1 MFYTGW
7 SKTRICLTWLPVTI
21 FIIGYMLKGFYSGEY
36 KSFGDVSSLLIVVVA
51 FLTHWAAHM
60 NAKIKHDRK
69 GGRCTSTVVGR
80 VDSMRQSKLQIG
92 DQWLLDVHVSYLDQ
106 TQEIKRVEPD
116 MHYIAPP
123 GSRIPL
129 RYNPKKPEEVI
140 IDYDALRD
148 GNWQNSDSA
157 TESHPSSG
165 SFTSS
170 NGNAGGVNAEDIL
183 KQAFSSSQS
192 GNTRII
198 DGGTTVI
205 NASDDPEVA
214 ELVAQLKR
222 QYGKSDQSRS
232 DTEEGQKAKADPSS
246 ASAMIQIESITPRF
260 DKGANVYEIKGTVYR
275 AGSSGGERVRIT
287 QELQPSLAGE
297 VVPGRVLQCHYDN
310 GDYTISLG

>member
-51 FLTHWAAHM
+51 FLTYWAAHM

-129 RYNPKKPEEVI
+129 RYNPINPEEVVV
-140 IDYDALRD
+140 DYDALRD
-148 GNWQNSDSA
+148 GSWQNSNSDG
-157 TESHPSSG
+157 ESHPSSG

-170 NGNAGGVNAEDIL
+170 KANASGANVEEIL
-183 KQAFSSSQS
+183 KQAFSNKQS
-192 GNTRII
+192 GNTRIL

-205 NASDDPEVA
+205 NASDDPEMA
-214 ELVAQLKR
+214 ELAAQLKR
-222 QYGKSDQSRS
+222 QYGKSDHSRS
-232 DTEEGQKAKADPSS
+232 SNEERQEPKADPSS

-260 DKGANVYEIKGTVYR
+260 DKGANTYEIKGTVYR
-275 AGSSGGERVRIT
+275 AGSSGGDEVRIN
-287 QELQPSLAGE
+287 QELQPSEAGE
-297 VVPGRVLQCHYDN
+297 VVPGRVLQCRFGN
-310 GDYTISLG
+310 GGCQILFR